1 MNNNIKIKKIL
12 PEPLPESNH
21 RRVKADSYM
30 ADAPHPPS
38 LISTLTKQ
46 RVTDVFLAQDSA
58 LWSLEMSQL
67 QACMNEPQPP
77 WLIQC
82 SRLCSKDPVSPGSP
96 SSVGD
101 LVLSSHPPKE
111 TSESQSGGGQPGSW
125 LRVDR
130 PIFQMKTGAG
140 SCQVYVGIG
149 DAGGWIRPWRFWLIF
164 LDWRSNSVKVPPGS
178 GFMLWGPLMSVSRV
192 VLTLWFPRFLLCG
205 CSSDCKDLEHP
216 WILVS
221 SKEGCLVIY
230 IESPLVC

>member
-1 MNNNIKIKKIL
+1 
-12 PEPLPESNH
+12 
-21 RRVKADSYM
+21 M

-38 LISTLTKQ
+38 LISTLTTQ
-46 RVTDVFLAQDSA
+46 RVTDIFCAQDSA

-67 QACMNEPQPP
+67 QSCMNEPQPP

-82 SRLCSKDPVSPGSP
+82 SRLCSKDPVSLGSP

-111 TSESQSGGGQPGSW
+111 TSAIPEWRGSTQLLTEGGQTYFPDENRS
-125 LRVDR
+125 
-130 PIFQMKTGAG
+130 G

-178 GFMLWGPLMSVSRV
+178 GFMLWGPLMSVFCV
-192 VLTLWFPRFLLCG
+192 VLTLWFHRFLL
-205 CSSDCKDLEHP
+205 
-216 WILVS
+216 
-221 SKEGCLVIY
+221 
-230 IESPLVC
+230 

>member
-38 LISTLTKQ
+38 LISTLTTQ

-67 QACMNEPQPP
+67 QSCMNEPQPP

-82 SRLCSKDPVSPGSP
+82 SRLCSKDPVSLGSP

-101 LVLSSHPPKE
+101 WVLNSHPPKE
-111 TSESQSGGGQPGSW
+111 TSAIPEWRGSTQLLTEGGETHFLFDWCSNNIKDSPG
-125 LRVDR
+125 
-130 PIFQMKTGAG
+130 TG
-140 SCQVYVGIG
+140 
-149 DAGGWIRPWRFWLIF
+149 L
-164 LDWRSNSVKVPPGS
+164 
-178 GFMLWGPLMSVSRV
+178 MLWGPLMSVSCV
-192 VLTLWFPRFLLCG
+192 MLTLWFCRFLLCG
-205 CSSDCKDLEHP
+205 CPSDCKDLEHP
-216 WILVS
+216 LILVS
-221 SKEGCLVIY
+221 SEEGCVLIY
-230 IESPLVC
+230 IKLPLVC

>member
-38 LISTLTKQ
+38 LISTLTTQ

-67 QACMNEPQPP
+67 QSCMNEPQPP

-82 SRLCSKDPVSPGSP
+82 SRLCSKDPVSLGSP

-101 LVLSSHPPKE
+101 WVLNSHPPKE
-111 TSESQSGGGQPGSW
+111 TSAIPEWRGSTQLLTEGGETHFPDENRS
-125 LRVDR
+125 
-130 PIFQMKTGAG
+130 G

-149 DAGGWIRPWRFWLIF
+149 GAGGWIRPWRFWLIF
-164 LDWRSNSVKVPPGS
+164 FLTGTQTTSKFPLDQG
-178 GFMLWGPLMSVSRV
+178 
-192 VLTLWFPRFLLCG
+192 LC
-205 CSSDCKDLEHP
+205 CEDHWCQ
-216 WILVS
+216 
-221 SKEGCLVIY
+221 
-230 IESPLVC
+230 SPL